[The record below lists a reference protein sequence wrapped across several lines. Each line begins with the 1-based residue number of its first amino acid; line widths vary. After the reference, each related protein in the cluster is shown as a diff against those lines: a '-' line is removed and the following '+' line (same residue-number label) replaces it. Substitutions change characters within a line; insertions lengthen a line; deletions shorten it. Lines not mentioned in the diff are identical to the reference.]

1 MWVILSL
8 LSLLCVI
15 LVPAAV
21 YDLKVRR
28 RNRRARLA
36 NPYEYKDHRQQ
47 PWKARTMSGVHD
59 QPGGAAS
66 GSVGGGGIGG
76 DASGNGGG

>member
-1 MWVILSL
+1 MWVVLSL

-15 LVPAAV
+15 LVLAGV

-28 RNRRARLA
+28 RSRRARLA
-36 NPYEYKDHRQQ
+36 NPFEYKDHRQP
-47 PWKARTMSGVHD
+47 PWQAHTMSGVHNI
-59 QPGGAAS
+59 PGGVG
-66 GSVGGGGIGG
+66 GSSIGGGGIGG